1 VFKNCIQYCLARN
14 WPMKIYFLAAAL
26 LGEWFVLTECQPSA
40 ALLHDWEYL
49 LMFVPTIVL
58 MPVLCCAFAVVPAPL
73 ILVPI
78 FRLGAKLNGAP
89 FHVGDPVRILVGPHR
104 NHLTRIY
111 EIWDERR
118 EVRVELDPQARESVK
133 DVFEFTQV
141 CRENA
146 AVKPPP

>member
-1 VFKNCIQYCLARN
+1 
-14 WPMKIYFLAAAL
+14 MKVYFLAASL
-26 LGEWFVLTECQPSA
+26 LGEWFVLTASQPSA
-40 ALLHDWEYL
+40 ALFHDWEYL
-49 LMFVPTIVL
+49 LIFVTEVVL

-89 FHVGDPVRILVGPHR
+89 FHVGDPVRILMGPHR
-104 NHLTRIY
+104 NRVTRIY
-111 EIWDERR
+111 EIWKERGQ
-118 EVRVELDPQARESVK
+118 VRVELDQQARESVK

-146 AVKPPP
+146 AVKTPP